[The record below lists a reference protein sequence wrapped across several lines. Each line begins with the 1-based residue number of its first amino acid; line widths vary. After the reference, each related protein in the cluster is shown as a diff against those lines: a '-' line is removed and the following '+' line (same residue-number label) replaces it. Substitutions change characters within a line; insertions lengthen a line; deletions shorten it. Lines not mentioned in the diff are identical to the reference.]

1 MINNKRKKTQ
11 ALVVMNESH
20 SLLPEQEK
28 ILEREYEGFNILS
41 VPAQGWNID
50 EMLDQINKL
59 HEKACGE
66 KLDIVFVS
74 PIPLMI
80 RELTEMAMCPNSG
93 RRRYRIK
100 LFHNDRREK
109 KELPGGK
116 IIQVVAQT
124 GWELV

>member
-1 MINNKRKKTQ
+1 MKK
-11 ALVVMNESH
+11 AIIVMNESH

-28 ILEREYEGFNILS
+28 ILGMVYEGFDILP
-41 VPAQGWNID
+41 VPSQGWNIG
-50 EMLDQINKL
+50 EMIDQINQL
-59 HEKACGE
+59 HEKACVE
-66 KLDIVFVS
+66 KFDIVFVS

-80 RELTEMAMCPNSG
+80 RELTEMAICPKGSG
-93 RRRYRIK
+93 RRYKVK

-109 KELPGGK
+109 KELPDGK

>member
-1 MINNKRKKTQ
+1 MKK
-11 ALVVMNESH
+11 AIVIMNEAH

-28 ILEREYEGFNILS
+28 ILGMVYEGFDIFP
-41 VPAQGWNID
+41 VPAQGWDIGEMID
-50 EMLDQINKL
+50 KINQFHK
-59 HEKACGE
+59 KACKE
-66 KLDIVFVS
+66 KFDIVFVS

-93 RRRYRIK
+93 RRRYRVK

-116 IIQVVAQT
+116 IIQVVAKE
-124 GWELV
+124 GWQLV

>member
-1 MINNKRKKTQ
+1 MKK
-11 ALVVMNESH
+11 AIIVMNESH

-28 ILEREYEGFNILS
+28 ILGMVYEGFDILP
-41 VPAQGWNID
+41 VPSQGWDTD
-50 EMLDQINKL
+50 EMLDKINQL
-59 HEKACGE
+59 HDKACEE

-93 RRRYRIK
+93 RRRYRVK

>member
-1 MINNKRKKTQ
+1 MKK
-11 ALVVMNESH
+11 AIIVMNESH

-28 ILEREYEGFNILS
+28 ILGMVYEGFDILP
-41 VPAQGWNID
+41 VPSQGWDTD
-50 EMLDQINKL
+50 EMLDKINQL
-59 HEKACGE
+59 HDKACEE

-80 RELTEMAMCPNSG
+80 RELTEMSMCPKGSG
-93 RRRYRIK
+93 KKRYKVK

-109 KELPGGK
+109 KELPNGK

>member
-1 MINNKRKKTQ
+1 MKK
-11 ALVVMNESH
+11 AIIVMNETH

-28 ILEREYEGFNILS
+28 ILGMVYEGFDIFP
-41 VPAQGWNID
+41 VPSQGWTLD
-50 EMLDQINKL
+50 EMLDKINEL
-59 HEKACGE
+59 HEKACKE

-80 RELTEMAMCPNSG
+80 RELTEMAICPKGSG
-93 RRRYRIK
+93 KRRYNVK

-109 KELPGGK
+109 KELPNGR

-124 GWELV
+124 GWQLV